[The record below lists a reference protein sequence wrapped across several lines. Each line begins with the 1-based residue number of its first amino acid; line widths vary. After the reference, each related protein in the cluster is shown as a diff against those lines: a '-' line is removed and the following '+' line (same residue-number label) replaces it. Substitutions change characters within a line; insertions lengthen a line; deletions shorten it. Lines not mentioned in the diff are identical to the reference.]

1 MNKTVLITGA
11 SSGIG
16 ASLAREFAGRGCQ
29 LALCARNR
37 DKLEALAEEIT
48 SEHPGCGI
56 EVRQLDVTDVTAV
69 SDCIEELAGALNGL
83 DVVIANAGIGGGGRI
98 GSGHFQE
105 DQAIIQTNVIGAMA
119 TIDAA
124 MALFQRQS
132 SGHIVAISSVAA
144 SRGLPRAGAYAA
156 SKAALATY
164 MEALEI
170 EVYHTPIRTTTLFPG
185 YIDTP
190 INQMLKSRP
199 FLIDVEKG
207 ARIMVDLIERQ
218 VTRST
223 VPVYPWNLI
232 GRLLKL
238 APKRLLAGKKMA

>member
-1 MNKTVLITGA
+1 MNKNVLITGA

-16 ASLAREFAGRGCQ
+16 AALAREFAGRGCQ
-29 LALCARNR
+29 LALCARSR
-37 DKLEALAEEIT
+37 DKLETLAREII
-48 SEHPGCGI
+48 SAHPDCRVEI
-56 EVRQLDVTDVTAV
+56 QELDVTDVGAV
-69 SDCIEELAGALNGL
+69 PKAIDALAKALNGL
-83 DVVIANAGIGGGGRI
+83 DIVVANAGIGGGGRI
-98 GSGHFQE
+98 GSGHVQE
-105 DQAIIQTNVIGAMA
+105 DLAIIQTNVAGAIA

-124 MALFQRQS
+124 MALFKRQS
-132 SGHIVAISSVAA
+132 SGQVVAISSVAA
-144 SRGLPRAGAYAA
+144 FRGLPGAGAYAA

-164 MEALEI
+164 MQALET
-170 EVYHTPIRTTTLFPG
+170 EVYHTPIVATTLFPG

-207 ARIMVDLIERQ
+207 ARIMADLIDKQ
-218 VTRST
+218 VQRST

-238 APKRLLAGKKMA
+238 APKRLLAGQKMA